1 MNFLENITFRRPR
14 TKSDSMLTNENELNT
29 TNIVNETATSLP
41 EMSDDEDDEIKKLK
55 EQVFNLTLELQ
66 SAHSE
71 IESLSTENSNLKKLN
86 ENLTKKND
94 LFKKVTSSPAKF
106 NVSSKKINT
115 TNNYGCNKHTQTE
128 TFQTEPNSKVT
139 SSKQAK
145 KELPT
150 PKPHK
155 SMGTPNKGCDTQ
167 NNHTQKQQKPNKPQ
181 PTPTIEQSKLSNQQ
195 DTRSERKICILST
208 NNKNKILTIAEK
220 TFPNYKVC
228 HYLSNGCD
236 TMKLI
241 DNIDLKLKN
250 YTMDDY
256 CLIFIGEEDFRQTN
270 NYIDLTIAI
279 RQTLSTINHTNVIIC
294 APTFRLNDYS
304 NMYNGRIETF
314 SSLLYL
320 DACTHH
326 YAYLFDSNYYL
337 SYDYKMFWKKH
348 GIVNNYGMSNIFVN
362 LGLMI
367 KEFDMCD
374 VINLSD
380 RENIESSNNS
390 LYGTNHSEC
399 QSLFF
404 L

>member
-14 TKSDSMLTNENELNT
+14 TKSDSMLTDENELHT
-29 TNIVNETATSLP
+29 TNVVNETATSLP
-41 EMSDDEDDEIKKLK
+41 ELSDDDDDEIKKLK

-71 IESLSTENSNLKKLN
+71 IESLSIENSKLKKLN

-94 LFKKVTSSPAKF
+94 IFKKITSSPAKL
-106 NVSSKKINT
+106 NVSSKKINI
-115 TNNYGCNKHTQTE
+115 TNNDGCDKQTQTE
-128 TFQTEPNSKVT
+128 PSSKVT

-145 KELPT
+145 KELPI

-155 SMGTPNKGCDTQ
+155 SAGTPNKVCDTQ
-167 NNHTQKQQKPNKPQ
+167 DDNTKKQKNPNKLQ
-181 PTPTIEQSKLSNQQ
+181 PTSTVKQSNQQ
-195 DTRSERKICILST
+195 DTSSDMKLCILST

-228 HYLSNGCD
+228 HYLSPGCGI
-236 TMKLI
+236 MKLI

-256 CLIFIGEEDFRQTN
+256 CLIFIGEADFRQTN

-279 RQTLSTINHTNVIIC
+279 RQTLSKINHTNVIIC
-294 APTFRLNDYS
+294 APTFRLNGYS
-304 NMYNGRIETF
+304 TMYNGRIESF
-314 SSLLYL
+314 NSLLYL

-337 SYDYKMFWKKH
+337 SYDYKMFWKKY
-348 GIVNNYGMSNIFVN
+348 GIVNNYGMSNIFMN

-374 VINLSD
+374 VINVPD
-380 RENIESSNNS
+380 RENFESSHCD
-390 LYGTNHSEC
+390 TNHNEC
-399 QSLFF
+399 QSFF